1 MVTSISSAA
10 IRRTLRKAF
19 VGVAALVAAV
29 AVHSAAQAETINTTL
44 DRLIAGGPNET
55 GVVLG
60 DKRYSNFTFSSSGDA
75 PIPAN
80 SVNVALSTVDNNQYT
95 LRFSFERTAL
105 AASAG
110 QTTDAVVCYQI
121 DVLGNQQING
131 VGLVFDSAV
140 AGGSPGLA
148 AASVIETI
156 SRVAPLGTD
165 VGQITVFNDGTG
177 GLPDNTS
184 TTLAVNPTASTLY
197 FCKDI
202 LVSSRPEGGRVSIST
217 VDNFVTQTPEP
228 GSVALIAVAG
238 GALLIR
244 RRRQA

>member
-1 MVTSISSAA
+1 MNTRMYSAA
-10 IRRTLRKAF
+10 MRRTLRGAF
-19 VGVAALVAAV
+19 VGVAAFVAAL
-29 AVHSAAQAETINTTL
+29 AAPSASRAETINTTL
-44 DRLIAGGPNET
+44 DTLIAGGNNQA
-55 GVVLG
+55 GIVLG

-75 PIPAN
+75 PIAVN
-80 SVNVALSTVDNNQYT
+80 AVNVALSTTDNNQYN
-95 LRFSFERTAL
+95 LRFSFERQAL
-105 AASAG
+105 AATGG
-110 QTTDAVVCYQI
+110 QTTDAVICYQI
-121 DVLGNQQING
+121 DVIGTQQING
-131 VGLVFDSAV
+131 VGLVFDSTV
-140 AGGSPGLA
+140 AQGAPGLA
-148 AASVIETI
+148 AASVTETI

-165 VGQITVFNDGTG
+165 VGLITVFNDGTG

-228 GSVALIAVAG
+228 GSIALLAVGA

-244 RRRQA
+244 RRRGA